1 MYKAKESS
9 EKGITL
15 TALVVYMVI
24 MVIIIGIMTT
34 ISSGFFKNVYN
45 VIDTP
50 QYLSEMNKFIMF
62 FGVDIKNYNNATVT
76 SDTIQFEN
84 GPTYK
89 YQDGAIF
96 RNDLKIAEYIMN
108 CDFTMWE
115 YTSNSFSKDII
126 NVSLKIGESEEEYL
140 TQNIDF
146 TLKYW

>member
-1 MYKAKESS
+1 MYKAKVSS

-62 FGVDIKNYNNATVT
+62 FGVDIKN
-76 SDTIQFEN
+76 
-84 GPTYK
+84 
-89 YQDGAIF
+89 
-96 RNDLKIAEYIMN
+96 
-108 CDFTMWE
+108 
-115 YTSNSFSKDII
+115 SN
-126 NVSLKIGESEEEYL
+126 
-140 TQNIDF
+140 
-146 TLKYW
+146 

>member
-1 MYKAKESS
+1 MYKAKVSS
-9 EKGITL
+9 ENGITL

-89 YQDGAIF
+89 YQNGYIY
-96 RNDLKIAEYIMN
+96 RNDVAIAKTIIN
-108 CDFTMWE
+108 CTFTGSQLE
-115 YTSNSFSKDII
+115 VGNVTKNII
-126 NVSLKIGESEEEYL
+126 NVNMKIGKNDDDSI
-140 TQNIDF
+140 TKNIDF
-146 TLKYW
+146 TLRYW

>member
-1 MYKAKESS
+1 MYKAKVSS
-9 EKGITL
+9 ENGITL

-24 MVIIIGIMTT
+24 MLIIIGIMTT

-89 YQDGAIF
+89 YQNGY
-96 RNDLKIAEYIMN
+96 NVTKN
-108 CDFTMWE
+108 
-115 YTSNSFSKDII
+115 II
-126 NVSLKIGESEEEYL
+126 NVNMKIGKNDDDSI
-140 TQNIDF
+140 TKNIDF
-146 TLKYW
+146 TLRYW

>member
-1 MYKAKESS
+1 MYKAKS

-62 FGVDIKNYNNATVT
+62 FGVDVKNYNNATVT
-76 SDTIQFEN
+76 NDTIQFEN

-89 YQDGAIF
+89 YKDGYIY
-96 RNDLKIAEYIMN
+96 RNDVAIAKRIMN
-108 CDFTMWE
+108 CTFTGSQIE
-115 YTSNSFSKDII
+115 VSNVTKNII
-126 NVSLKIGESEEEYL
+126 NVNVQIGKNAEDSV
-140 TQNIDF
+140 TKNIDF
-146 TLKYW
+146 LTKN